1 MSKAS
6 PAPSVSE
13 RIDELRQQAIR
24 AALNYEVWWV
34 YRSSDT
40 RPKYVDV
47 MNRYTVLFATAIHAH
62 FVAMLVALY
71 GLYETRDDTHSI
83 PQLLETM
90 RTEGKLGE
98 NLIDAFDSKYQELKP
113 VWVKV
118 SMLRNEAFA
127 HRSATYT
134 MNEVFKR
141 ANVKPDDLR
150 VLVDET
156 ASLLNEVSRQHD
168 KSVHAFNTGAREAAL
183 ALLEDLRRFHGA
195 VD

>member
-1 MSKAS
+1 MSKTS

-13 RIDELRQQAIR
+13 RIDELRQQALR

-71 GLYETRDDTHSI
+71 SLYETREDTHSI
-83 PQLLETM
+83 PQLLETL

-98 NLIDAFDSKYQELKP
+98 DLIDAFNSRYQQLKP
-113 VWVKV
+113 FWVKV
-118 SMLRNEAFA
+118 SMLRNDAFA
-127 HRSATYT
+127 HRSSTYAIS
-134 MNEVFKR
+134 EVFTR
-141 ANVKPDDLR
+141 ANVKPDELR
-150 VLVDET
+150 VLVDGT
-156 ASLLNEVSRQHD
+156 ASLLNEVSRRHD
-168 KSVHAFNTGAREAAL
+168 RSAHAFNTGAREAAL
-183 ALLEDLRRFHGA
+183 ALLEDLRMFHGA
-195 VD
+195 GD